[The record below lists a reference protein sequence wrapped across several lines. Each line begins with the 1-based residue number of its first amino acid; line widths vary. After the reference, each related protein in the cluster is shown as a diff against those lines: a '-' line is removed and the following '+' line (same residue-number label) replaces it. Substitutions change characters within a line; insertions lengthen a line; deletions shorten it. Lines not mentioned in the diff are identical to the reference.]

1 MQSTPSP
8 TPETPPKAANNAPTI
23 ENRREKRL
31 NVAVPVK
38 VFLDPQTTDSEA
50 CCTFEIS
57 MTGARLM
64 SFRGAREAGQ
74 VVWLQRQ
81 NRRAKYKIIWV
92 GEAKTSQAG
101 QIGVEVLEPANVIW
115 ENELRMRIQ
124 QS

>member
-1 MQSTPSP
+1 
-8 TPETPPKAANNAPTI
+8 
-23 ENRREKRL
+23 
-31 NVAVPVK
+31 
-38 VFLDPQTTDSEA
+38 
-50 CCTFEIS
+50 
-57 MTGARLM
+57 M